1 MGLAGCTGLVPS
13 AGQRGAPPPQRASGT
28 APAARPVPAK
38 PMDALP
44 AARPTND
51 ISTARGLGIV
61 QRPPVASL
69 PVAGERTRLAPPA
82 FRLPCSS
89 LVRRARK
96 SDASGK
102 RVSVRVELGGRR
114 IIKKKRTQKN

>member
-1 MGLAGCTGLVPS
+1 MRISDWSSDVCSSDLYGVSVFRAGAALFILMGLAGCTGLVPS

-61 QRPPVASL
+61 QGPPVASL
-69 PVAGERTRLAPPA
+69 TVAGERRSEEHT
-82 FRLPCSS
+82 
-89 LVRRARK
+89 
-96 SDASGK
+96 SDLQSQM
-102 RVSVRVELGGRR
+102 R
-114 IIKKKRTQKN
+114 N

>member
-44 AARPTND
+44 AARPPTD

-61 QRPPVASL
+61 QGPPVASL
-69 PVAGERTRLAPPA
+69 PVPGERTRLALQA
-82 FRLPCSS
+82 FRNPCGP
-89 LVRRARK
+89 LVLRTGHLGHR
-96 SDASGK
+96 K
-102 RVSVRVELGGRR
+102 RVVWGNRVAVRVELG
-114 IIKKKRTQKN
+114 